1 MLDKETLERLV
12 NKVSDCIPESFKQC
26 KDDFKTQAQSVI
38 EKILSEC
45 QIVTQSD
52 IQHHLQLLEHLQARV
67 VELEQRLKDFEAKNK
82 K

>member
-45 QIVTQSD
+45 QT
-52 IQHHLQLLEHLQARV
+52 
-67 VELEQRLKDFEAKNK
+67 
-82 K
+82 